1 MTVSATRIKQERA
14 IEQCKGVLK
23 HAWYPST
30 TDRTPEFGTYIAN
43 RCERCDTERLM
54 IVDRFGNALTKWR
67 YVYVDKNLYKA
78 IAAESMAEW
87 RVRYLASLTKK
98 RVT

>member
-1 MTVSATRIKQERA
+1 MSLADQIARERA

-23 HAWYPST
+23 HAWFPST

-54 IVDRFGNALTKWR
+54 IVDRHGNPLTRWR
-67 YVYVDKNLYKA
+67 YVYVDKVLYKS

-87 RVRYLASLTKK
+87 RMRYLAALTKK
-98 RVT
+98 RDA